1 MLFIFLKYSAI
12 AAAVPA
18 VLYVGLLGLL
28 TTTWFQTH
36 AVYLHGIQMTW
47 GKDLDMPEVFGFL
60 HNQVTPFNIKSGG
73 SENLYA
79 WHILLVELYRK
90 HEQQLLSEPSG
101 FASNFNSHLAYKLLR
116 DDPEA
121 RLIIHMHGAGG
132 TVGSG
137 YRTPNYRALS
147 AGQPD
152 KMHVLT
158 FDYRGFGRTAGTP
171 SERGL
176 ILDAIA
182 VVEWALNT
190 ARVAP
195 SRILIFSQ
203 SLGTAVN
210 AAIAEHYA
218 RDSPAIVFAGHILV
232 APFVDVPALLSTY
245 KIAGTIPLLSPF
257 PKFPA
262 LFSYL
267 RTFIRDKWSTKDRI
281 AEYVRMNEAQGN
293 RYRLAIIHA
302 EDDYDIP
309 WQHTATVFWHA
320 VSVTRPDGITF
331 EDLEKTKTDS
341 KRDLGAAGSL
351 VEWRTDQGMIREE
364 ILKYGLHDVIMG
376 NPIVTLAVMRIFDAN
391 D

>member
-1 MLFIFLKYSAI
+1 MLFILFKYSAI

-18 VLYVGLLGLL
+18 TLYVGLLGLL
-28 TTTWFQTH
+28 TTTWFQSH
-36 AVYLHGIQMTW
+36 AVYLHAIQMTW

-79 WHILLVELYRK
+79 WHILPVELYHK

-101 FASNFNSHLAYKLLR
+101 FTSDFSSHLAFKLLR

-137 YRTPNYRALS
+137 FRTPNYRALS
-147 AGQPD
+147 AGQPE

-158 FDYRGFGRTAGTP
+158 FDYRGFGRTPGTP

-176 ILDAIA
+176 ILDATA

-190 ARVAP
+190 AKVPP
-195 SRILIFSQ
+195 SRILLFSQ

-210 AAIAEHYA
+210 TAIAEHYA
-218 RDSPAIVFAGHILV
+218 RESPAIVFAGHILV
-232 APFVDVPALLSTY
+232 APFVDVPTLVSTY
-245 KIAGTIPLLSPF
+245 KIAGTIPLLSRLA
-257 PKFPA
+257 KFPA

-281 AEYVRMNEAQGN
+281 AEY
-293 RYRLAIIHA
+293 RLTIIHV

-309 WQHTATVFWHA
+309 WQHTPTMFWHA
-320 VSVTRPDGITF
+320 ICGTRPEGVSF
-331 EDLEKTKTDS
+331 EDLEKTKSES

-351 VEWRTDQGMIREE
+351 VERRTDHGIIREE
-364 ILKYGLHDVIMG
+364 ILKYGLRDVIMG
-376 NPIVTLAVMRIFDAN
+376 NPIVTLAVLRIFDAN